1 MEEVL
6 EVAVIGLLH
15 LFVLL
20 GLEGLVLLQR
30 EPFGELLGQ
39 ILLKLDEHA
48 LLLLHF
54 SEDARA
60 EGLRLE
66 GVLPGRVGGGVDLF
80 GGVPVEGDGVGA
92 LLDAAL
98 FVLQVERLG
107 RVDASE
113 FVLDLVYPPAEPA
126 DFDVGD

>member
-1 MEEVL
+1 M
-6 EVAVIGLLH
+6 
-15 LFVLL
+15 
-20 GLEGLVLLQR
+20 
-30 EPFGELLGQ
+30 
-39 ILLKLDEHA
+39 
-48 LLLLHF
+48 
-54 SEDARA
+54 
-60 EGLRLE
+60 
-66 GVLPGRVGGGVDLF
+66 PGRVGGGVDLF